1 MSFNTVY
8 KGIRDILEGL
18 ELAEAKHAYSYED
31 AAENEFGNTFIL
43 KPISGSIDDDMSEE
57 IINKFHDTQIWQ
69 IQVGFNKE
77 ESANVGNRLLMH
89 IKKDSILAKIDNPTN
104 WTSFVRMIKYT
115 SWEIVE
121 LDNYV
126 VLQIDLMILDTITH
140 T

>member
-18 ELAEAKHAYSYED
+18 KLAEAKHIYSYED
-31 AAENEFGNTFIL
+31 AAENEFGYTFIL
-43 KPISGSIDDDMSEE
+43 KPISGTIDDDMSPE
-57 IINKFHDTQIWQ
+57 IINKFHDTQVWQ
-69 IQVGFNKE
+69 IQVGFNRE
-77 ESANVGNRLLMH
+77 ESADVGNRLLMH
-89 IKKDSILAKIDNPTN
+89 IKKDDILAKIDNPTN

-115 SWEIVE
+115 SWEVLE

-126 VLQIDLMILDTITH
+126 VLEINLEILDTITH